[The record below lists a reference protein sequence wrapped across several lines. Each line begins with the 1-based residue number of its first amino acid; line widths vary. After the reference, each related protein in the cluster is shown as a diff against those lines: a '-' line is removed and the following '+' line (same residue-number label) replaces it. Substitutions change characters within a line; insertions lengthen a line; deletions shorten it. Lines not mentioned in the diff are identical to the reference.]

1 MAAAN
6 TLAYYDTATITVVKS
21 FVTQFGSYFALT
33 VSISIECH
41 YADCRK
47 ADCRGAKLRFDS
59 GRRLSPREIG
69 GKRRI
74 FL

>member
-21 FVTQFGSYFALT
+21 FVIQFGSYFSLT
-33 VSISIECH
+33 SSVSIECH
-41 YADCRK
+41 YADCLK

-59 GRRLSPREIG
+59 GRRL
-69 GKRRI
+69 
-74 FL
+74 